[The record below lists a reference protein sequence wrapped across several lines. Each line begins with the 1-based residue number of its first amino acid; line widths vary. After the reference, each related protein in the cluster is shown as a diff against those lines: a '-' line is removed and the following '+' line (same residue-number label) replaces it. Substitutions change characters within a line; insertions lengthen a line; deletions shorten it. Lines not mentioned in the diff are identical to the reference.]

1 MEDGSI
7 KFYSSEYAK
16 PALTSD
22 LLEETGVIIHY
33 NENHD
38 PTNGQFTSGPGG
50 PVSKKTTG
58 SVKKATVKKEGF
70 LKRVKSKR
78 KAKKLYKSRVETLK
92 RARAKKAENASKRE
106 EQAKSKEDITKSK
119 DIEAM
124 LKNVDLFSTQE
135 INDMLNRLGAESRL
149 MEAVSKQ
156 REANKTTGQK
166 IADKVKR
173 NLKEK
178 AEQIGSNIVKN
189 GSEALFK
196 EGVKRLTANAD
207 PQVRKTLDQIFS
219 IQRNEKSKVDISDA
233 ALRKMNENL
242 SKYDT
247 KYIQEIIGRYNSEKA
262 FREMVNNLHKK
273 KE

>member
-7 KFYSSEYAK
+7 KFYSSECAK

-106 EQAKSKEDITKSK
+106 EQVKSKEDIMKSK
-119 DIEAM
+119 DIESM
-124 LKNVDLFSTQE
+124 LKNVDLFSNTE
-135 INDMLNRLGAESRL
+135 IETMLNRLSTESRL
-149 MEAVSKQ
+149 MEAVARQ
-156 REANKTTGQK
+156 REANKTTGQR
-166 IADKVKR
+166 IRENISSNVKSGLKSGAEKTVR
-173 NLKEK
+173 LVAKNLVGITMNELANTLAQVPKEGTK
-178 AEQIGSNIVKN
+178 EERRAQFIKK
-189 GSEALFK
+189 LFK
-196 EGVKRLTANAD
+196 E
-207 PQVRKTLDQIFS
+207 
-219 IQRNEKSKVDISDA
+219 EKK
-233 ALRKMNENL
+233 
-242 SKYDT
+242 
-247 KYIQEIIGRYNSEKA
+247 
-262 FREMVNNLHKK
+262 
-273 KE
+273 